1 MESAVL
7 TGLMRPVA
15 FLVAA
20 ALLLVFGSALGALPR
35 DTEAQIDQTTAIA
48 DCAQTAG
55 AAVQGEHCEQSSLDG
70 TPGIAISHTVLSG
83 ACAGA
88 DLHVVRY
95 VPAAATSPDPVVA
108 TYCG

>member
-1 MESAVL
+1 
-7 TGLMRPVA
+7 MRPVV

-20 ALLLVFGSALGALPR
+20 ALLLVSTFVIGAPPR
-35 DTEAQIDQTTAIA
+35 DTEAQIDETTAIA
-48 DCAQTAG
+48 DCAQTVG
-55 AAVQGEHCEQSSLDG
+55 AAVQGEHCSQYSLDG
-70 TPGIAISHTVLSG
+70 TPGIALSHTVLSG

-95 VPAAATSPDPVVA
+95 MPAAATSPHPVVA